1 MSSPFHPLFP
11 APVAGAAL
19 GCLPGQASGELEVAT
34 LPGAART
41 ATSQVKPIVVFV
53 AGQAGSGKT
62 LVMDVVHAALDRRGG
77 ALRVERDAYKTVH
90 PHYSGFL
97 TEDVRTAGVRVRPE
111 TYRWQAEVEA
121 QARRHRYDVVAE
133 EALADP
139 VAFKGTLAA
148 YRQAGYRIEVVAL
161 AVPEAVSQLGILDRY
176 LRLAEEGR
184 ARYVSWDN
192 HDACATALVDVLAD
206 IETEHLADRVVVVRR
221 GTEVLYV
228 NELTDRGQWARSPAA
243 RETLL
248 AERARKW
255 TPAETGAF
263 RRQLAEADR
272 RTHDPRLPEDWAL
285 AVRRDAERAA
295 ALAEPVRRIAQPR
308 GEAPGV
314 DYHRLTGEEHRWIF
328 DNLILP
334 DLAARTSPQDKP
346 VVVYLMGQPGA
357 GKTNMT
363 RMVLRSLRGRPTRI
377 SGDDF
382 KAAHPDYY
390 QLLQDEPRA
399 AGARIRADYRAW
411 QVLAEQYVRERR
423 SDAVIEIA
431 PSSAATFL
439 NAALLYRQAGYR
451 VELVVLAV
459 RAADSRQGTADR
471 CAQMLQLGAAGRF
484 TTASGHDMHFAA
496 LQEAV
501 EAAEDVPVA
510 ELVTVMRRDGSV
522 LYRNERASGESW
534 VRPAGAVHALVS
546 EHNRPYTDQEAAR
559 FWAIQRR
566 LRSQLPL
573 YRRDLEQ
580 IAQLARPLMPEHL
593 LPYRLRG
600 PADVAALPA
609 RNYESCSSLSRAE

>member
-1 MSSPFHPLFP
+1 MY
-11 APVAGAAL
+11 
-19 GCLPGQASGELEVAT
+19 GELLAEVIVPT
-34 LPGAART
+34 LT
-41 ATSQVKPIVVFV
+41 ADAVTQEHPVVVFV

-62 LVMDVVHAALDRRGG
+62 LVMDLVHAALGRRGG
-77 ALRVERDAYKTVH
+77 AVRVDRDTYKAVH
-90 PHYSGFL
+90 PHYRRFL

-111 TYRWQAEVEA
+111 TYRWQAEIEA
-121 QARRHRYDVVAE
+121 HARGCRYDVVVE

-139 VAFKGTLAA
+139 AAFKAAAAA
-148 YRQAGYRIEVVAL
+148 YREAGYRIEFVAL
-161 AVPEAVSQLGILDRY
+161 AVPEAVSQLGVLDRY

-192 HDACATALVDVLAD
+192 HDACASALTDVLGD
-206 IETEHLADRVVVVRR
+206 IEAGHLADRVVVVRR
-221 GTEVLYV
+221 GADVLYV
-228 NELTDRGQWARSPAA
+228 NELTGPGQWARPPGA

-263 RRQLAEADR
+263 RRQLAQADR
-272 RTHDPRLPEDWAL
+272 RAHDPLLPQDWAL

-308 GEAPGV
+308 SEAPGV

-334 DLAARTSPQDKP
+334 DLAARTSPQEKP

-357 GKTNMT
+357 GKTTMT
-363 RMVLRSLRGRPTRI
+363 RMILRSLRGKPTRI

-382 KAAHPDYY
+382 KAFHPDYY
-390 QLLQDEPRA
+390 RLLREEPRT
-399 AGARIRADYRAW
+399 AGVRIRADYRAW

-423 SDAVIEIA
+423 SDTVIEIA
-431 PSSAATFL
+431 PLSAAAFV

-451 VELVVLAV
+451 VEVVVLAV

-471 CAQMLQLGAAGRF
+471 CARMLQLGAAGRF
-484 TTASGHDMHFAA
+484 TTAGGHDAHFAA
-496 LQEAV
+496 LGEAV
-501 EAAEDVPVA
+501 AAAEHVPVA
-510 ELVTVMRRDGSV
+510 DLVTVMRRDGSV
-522 LYRNERASGESW
+522 LYRNERAPAKSW
-534 VRPAGAVHALVS
+534 VRPAGALYALAG

-566 LRSQLPL
+566 LRGQLPH

-580 IAQLARPLMPEHL
+580 IARLAQPLMPEHL

-600 PADVAALPA
+600 PAAVASLPA
-609 RNYESCSSLSRAE
+609 RPYEVPSSFSRAA